1 VILKPRYVSAIP
13 EIFGESTR
21 DKIYSVDTEVIL
33 VAMGDRTDA
42 HVTAPLLTG
51 RGGRKCQPDSLHL
64 RQFTFKMIFPGL
76 SLCSFRNGRY
86 QYREVFLL

>member
-1 VILKPRYVSAIP
+1 MILKPRYVSAIP

-51 RGGRKCQPDSLHL
+51 
-64 RQFTFKMIFPGL
+64 
-76 SLCSFRNGRY
+76 
-86 QYREVFLL
+86 